1 MKNYFFNELVVMFT
15 VILLVTCKTIFAAG
29 NEKIIGVKIYEY
41 KNDKTEL
48 INAWKK
54 AGINT
59 VFASVE
65 LLSDKEFKKLT
76 KENRIKTFV
85 ILPIFFDEEALA
97 ADSSL
102 YAVTQNGEA
111 AVYEWVKFV
120 CPSNEMFIK
129 KKIEFI
135 KDFVKK
141 NNPDGIS
148 LDFIRH
154 FVFWEKV
161 YPERAF
167 ESLPKTCFDEKCV
180 ASFCTHINTKLP
192 ADTKTEQEIYNWI
205 KQNHFD
211 EWVEWKCG
219 LITNNV
225 MRIVEEVK
233 KIKPDILVNL
243 HAVPWR
249 QNDFNGAI
257 KSVVGQD
264 IKELAKYADYISPMT
279 YSHMV
284 KREPAWINSV
294 VKDMKEISIAKILPS
309 IQVGIAYLK
318 DSLTVLEFDQCLTE
332 ALKEPSSG
340 VVFWNWNALALEKEK
355 YDLVKKKFGTK

>member
-1 MKNYFFNELVVMFT
+1 
-15 VILLVTCKTIFAAG
+15 
-29 NEKIIGVKIYEY
+29 
-41 KNDKTEL
+41 
-48 INAWKK
+48 
-54 AGINT
+54 
-59 VFASVE
+59 
-65 LLSDKEFKKLT
+65 
-76 KENRIKTFV
+76 
-85 ILPIFFDEEALA
+85 
-97 ADSSL
+97 
-102 YAVTQNGEA
+102 
-111 AVYEWVKFV
+111 
-120 CPSNEMFIK
+120 
-129 KKIEFI
+129 
-135 KDFVKK
+135 
-141 NNPDGIS
+141 
-148 LDFIRH
+148 
-154 FVFWEKV
+154 VFWEKV

-180 ASFCTHINTKLP
+180 SSFCTHINTKLP

-225 MRIVEEVK
+225 KRIVEEVK

-264 IKELAKYADYISPMT
+264 VKELAKYADYISPMT

-284 KREPAWINSV
+284 KREPVWINSV
-294 VKDMKEISIAKILPS
+294 VKDMKEISTAKILPS

-318 DSLTVLEFDQCLTE
+318 DSLTVPEFDQCLTE

-355 YDLVKKKFGTK
+355 YDLVKKKFDAK